1 MLSVRVVKRIILFL
15 EIDKGTKIM
24 EKMVNYTDEQVV
36 QAVNAYKSGQTVE
49 QVAELVGK
57 SVRSVVAKLSRE
69 GVYVAKTKAAGAAR
83 VTKQDL
89 VNSVATAL
97 AVDAATL
104 ESLTKAQRVAL
115 EALANAVTR

>member
-69 GVYVAKTKAAGAAR
+69 GVYVAKTKAAGVAR

-89 VNSVATAL
+89 VAKVATAL
-97 AVDAATL
+97 AVDVTVL
-104 ESLTKAQRVAL
+104 ESLTKAQRTAL